1 MRRTPRPALS
11 SSSRSRVGLE
21 HYAAIPGSRL
31 TVGDPPVERVL
42 VRRSALILAAAV
54 FALCSAAALAATDP
68 HNEREQLRPAD
79 MTLARSATIKATDLV
94 SGWKRMP
101 VGSND
106 DSKCPVFDPD
116 FSAFTITGKA
126 SSLFVQLG
134 GGAVLSAVE
143 VYKTRSQAIGDFRA
157 GAKPAFA
164 KCLRYAFER
173 DVARGAGGTA
183 KTKWSRMV
191 PAPRVGER
199 SALYRLVGTL
209 SVRGQTIRVY
219 MDVLAFQRG
228 RSITALISSGFGGR
242 LSGQTTLA
250 RVIAARMR

>member
-1 MRRTPRPALS
+1 VRPS
-11 SSSRSRVGLE
+11 GL
-21 HYAAIPGSRL
+21 
-31 TVGDPPVERVL
+31 VV
-42 VRRSALILAAAV
+42 AAAV
-54 FALCSAAALAATDP
+54 FVLGTAAALAASDP
-68 HNEREQLRPAD
+68 HKERERLRPAD
-79 MTLARSATIKATDLV
+79 MALARRATIKAADLV

-101 VGSND
+101 VGSGND
-106 DSKCPVFDPD
+106 STCPEFDPD

-126 SSLFVQLG
+126 SSLFAELS

-143 VYKTRSQAIGDFRA
+143 VYKTRAQAIGDFRT

-164 KCLRYAFER
+164 KCIRHAFETV
-173 DVARGAGGTA
+173 VARGAGETA
-183 KTKWSRMV
+183 KTISSRMV

-209 SVRGQTIRVY
+209 TLQGQTIRVY

-228 RSITALISSGFGGR
+228 RSITALEPSGFGGR
-242 LSGQTTLA
+242 IRGQTALA

>member
-1 MRRTPRPALS
+1 M
-11 SSSRSRVGLE
+11 
-21 HYAAIPGSRL
+21 
-31 TVGDPPVERVL
+31 GDSPVERILARPSGLVL
-42 VRRSALILAAAV
+42 VVAV
-54 FALCSAAALAATDP
+54 FALASTAAFAATNP
-68 HNEREQLRPAD
+68 HNERELLRPAD
-79 MTLARSATIKATDLV
+79 MALARRATIKATDLV

-101 VGSND
+101 VAGD
-106 DSKCPVFDPD
+106 ESKCPGFDPD

-143 VYKTRSQAIGDFRA
+143 VYKTRAQAVGDFRT

-164 KCLRYAFER
+164 KCLRYAFEK
-173 DVARGAGGTA
+173 DIARGAGGTA

-191 PAPRVGER
+191 AAPRVGER

-228 RSITALISSGFGGR
+228 RSVTALISSGFGGR

-250 RVIAARMR
+250 RVIAARMH